1 MDANIVTVQAPNGT
15 LIFQSD
21 YNRSTTHP
29 EYLPFSAY
37 APAGVVTTVRILIFV
52 RDNTI
57 YDLAIALLQ
66 DDLLKESSE
75 A

>member
-1 MDANIVTVQAPNGT
+1 MSIEQFYKFYFNSDFSTNMDANIVTVQAPNGT

-37 APAGVVTTVRILIFV
+37 APAGVVTTVR
-52 RDNTI
+52 
-57 YDLAIALLQ
+57 DLKYLNN
-66 DDLLKESSE
+66 
-75 A
+75 